1 MNHISIEGMDGVG
14 KSTTCK
20 LLSERLGY
28 KFVEKPLHYLF
39 DESED
44 KFDEYIRIRDQVNAN
59 PNRVFTSWFYGLGS
73 IYMYEMF
80 KDENIVTDRHFA
92 SNYAWS
98 GSDNNGEVYDLLI
111 QKLGKPKLTVILYS
125 PSETIVNRLI
135 SRDVN
140 DSDIAKAKKS
150 ENIYRRMIDF
160 CKTREL
166 PYLIIDTSNLKPE
179 EVVDEVLDL
188 FDSIYDMREQ
198 KYKADIVNHPTDL
211 SYWID
216 FINPTELFDI
226 SVDAIGSRI
235 YSYQQDKIKKLLI
248 EEASLEDIF
257 SPTNYKPNSWEN
269 YRSLFYTTY
278 DKKEYDSIRI

>member
-98 GSDNNGEVYDLLI
+98 GSDNNG
-111 QKLGKPKLTVILYS
+111 
-125 PSETIVNRLI
+125 
-135 SRDVN
+135 
-140 DSDIAKAKKS
+140 
-150 ENIYRRMIDF
+150 
-160 CKTREL
+160 
-166 PYLIIDTSNLKPE
+166 
-179 EVVDEVLDL
+179 
-188 FDSIYDMREQ
+188 
-198 KYKADIVNHPTDL
+198 
-211 SYWID
+211 
-216 FINPTELFDI
+216 
-226 SVDAIGSRI
+226 
-235 YSYQQDKIKKLLI
+235 
-248 EEASLEDIF
+248 
-257 SPTNYKPNSWEN
+257 
-269 YRSLFYTTY
+269 
-278 DKKEYDSIRI
+278 

>member
-135 SRDVN
+135 SRDAN
-140 DSDIAKAKKS
+140 DSDIVKARKS

-160 CKTREL
+160 CKMKEL
-166 PYLIIDTSNLKPE
+166 PYLVIDTSSLKPK
-179 EVVDEVLDL
+179 EVVDKIME
-188 FDSIYDMREQ
+188 
-198 KYKADIVNHPTDL
+198 
-211 SYWID
+211 
-216 FINPTELFDI
+216 ELERN
-226 SVDAIGSRI
+226 V
-235 YSYQQDKIKKLLI
+235 
-248 EEASLEDIF
+248 
-257 SPTNYKPNSWEN
+257 
-269 YRSLFYTTY
+269 
-278 DKKEYDSIRI
+278 

>member
-1 MNHISIEGMDGVG
+1 MDGVG

-39 DESED
+39 DESEE

-59 PNRVFTSWFYGLGS
+59 QNRIFTSWFYGLGS

-98 GSDNNGEVYDLLI
+98 GADNNGEVYDLLI

-125 PSETIVNRLI
+125 PSETIVNRLV
-135 SRDVN
+135 SRDKN

-150 ENIYRRMIDF
+150 EIIYKRMMNF
-160 CKTREL
+160 CETKKL
-166 PYLIIDTSNLKPE
+166 PYMVIDTSNLKPE
-179 EVVDEVLDL
+179 EVVDRIMEELD
-188 FDSIYDMREQ
+188 
-198 KYKADIVNHPTDL
+198 KNA
-211 SYWID
+211 
-216 FINPTELFDI
+216 
-226 SVDAIGSRI
+226 
-235 YSYQQDKIKKLLI
+235 
-248 EEASLEDIF
+248 
-257 SPTNYKPNSWEN
+257 
-269 YRSLFYTTY
+269 
-278 DKKEYDSIRI
+278 

>member
-98 GSDNNGEVYDLLI
+98 GTDNNGEVYDLLI

-135 SRDVN
+135 SRDKN
-140 DSDIAKAKKS
+140 DSDIVKAKKS
-150 ENIYRRMIDF
+150 ENIYKRMIDF
-160 CKTREL
+160 CEMKKL
-166 PYLIIDTSNLKPE
+166 PYLVIDTSNLRPE
-179 EVVDEVLDL
+179 EVVDRIMEELD
-188 FDSIYDMREQ
+188 
-198 KYKADIVNHPTDL
+198 KNA
-211 SYWID
+211 
-216 FINPTELFDI
+216 
-226 SVDAIGSRI
+226 
-235 YSYQQDKIKKLLI
+235 
-248 EEASLEDIF
+248 
-257 SPTNYKPNSWEN
+257 
-269 YRSLFYTTY
+269 
-278 DKKEYDSIRI
+278 

>member
-20 LLSERLGY
+20 LLSERIGY

-39 DESED
+39 DEAED
-44 KFDEYIRIRDQVNAN
+44 KFDEYIKIRDRVNAN

-98 GSDNNGEVYDLLI
+98 GADNNGEVYDLLI

-135 SRDVN
+135 SRDVK
-140 DSDIAKAKKS
+140 DRDIVKAKKS
-150 ENIYRRMIDF
+150 ESIYKRMIDF
-160 CKTREL
+160 CKTKEL
-166 PYLIIDTSNLKPE
+166 PYLVIDTSNLKPE
-179 EVVDEVLDL
+179 EVVD
-188 FDSIYDMREQ
+188 R
-198 KYKADIVNHPTDL
+198 IVE
-211 SYWID
+211 
-216 FINPTELFDI
+216 ELKK
-226 SVDAIGSRI
+226 DA
-235 YSYQQDKIKKLLI
+235 
-248 EEASLEDIF
+248 
-257 SPTNYKPNSWEN
+257 
-269 YRSLFYTTY
+269 
-278 DKKEYDSIRI
+278 

>member
-44 KFDEYIRIRDQVNAN
+44 KFNEYIRIRDQVNAN

-98 GSDNNGEVYDLLI
+98 GADNNGEVYDLLI

-135 SRDVN
+135 SRDKN
-140 DSDIAKAKKS
+140 DSDIVKAKKS
-150 ENIYRRMIDF
+150 ESIYKRMIDF
-160 CKTREL
+160 CEMKKL
-166 PYLIIDTSNLKPE
+166 PYLVIDTSSLRPE
-179 EVVDEVLDL
+179 DVVDRIMEELD
-188 FDSIYDMREQ
+188 
-198 KYKADIVNHPTDL
+198 KNA
-211 SYWID
+211 
-216 FINPTELFDI
+216 
-226 SVDAIGSRI
+226 
-235 YSYQQDKIKKLLI
+235 
-248 EEASLEDIF
+248 
-257 SPTNYKPNSWEN
+257 
-269 YRSLFYTTY
+269 
-278 DKKEYDSIRI
+278 

>member
-44 KFDEYIRIRDQVNAN
+44 KFNEYIRIRDQVNAN

-98 GSDNNGEVYDLLI
+98 GADNNGEVYDLLI

-135 SRDVN
+135 SRDKN
-140 DSDIAKAKKS
+140 DSDIVKAKKS
-150 ENIYRRMIDF
+150 ENIYKRMIDF
-160 CKTREL
+160 CEMKKL
-166 PYLIIDTSNLKPE
+166 PYLVIDTSNLRSE
-179 EVVDEVLDL
+179 EVVD
-188 FDSIYDMREQ
+188 
-198 KYKADIVNHPTDL
+198 
-211 SYWID
+211 
-216 FINPTELFDI
+216 
-226 SVDAIGSRI
+226 RI
-235 YSYQQDKIKKLLI
+235 I
-248 EEASLEDIF
+248 EEL
-257 SPTNYKPNSWEN
+257 
-269 YRSLFYTTY
+269 
-278 DKKEYDSIRI
+278 DKNA

>member
-20 LLSERLGY
+20 LLSERIGY

-39 DESED
+39 DEAED
-44 KFDEYIRIRDQVNAN
+44 KFDEYIKIRDRVNAN

-73 IYMYEMF
+73 IYMYEIF

-98 GSDNNGEVYDLLI
+98 GADNNGEVYDLLI

-140 DSDIAKAKKS
+140 DRDIVKAKKS
-150 ENIYRRMIDF
+150 ESIYKRMIDF
-160 CKTREL
+160 CKTKEL
-166 PYLIIDTSNLKPE
+166 PYLVIDTSNLKPE
-179 EVVDEVLDL
+179 EVVD
-188 FDSIYDMREQ
+188 R
-198 KYKADIVNHPTDL
+198 IVE
-211 SYWID
+211 
-216 FINPTELFDI
+216 ELKK
-226 SVDAIGSRI
+226 DA
-235 YSYQQDKIKKLLI
+235 
-248 EEASLEDIF
+248 
-257 SPTNYKPNSWEN
+257 
-269 YRSLFYTTY
+269 
-278 DKKEYDSIRI
+278 